1 MESGS
6 SRTTLEGSGNLN
18 LFCRETV
25 LGRPGQ
31 FLRATHLQGR
41 WLGAEMLH
49 LMSNVTSSDNEKE
62 RGTECESRLAQDCQ
76 AAALSLAHLVAP

>member
-49 LMSNVTSSDNEKE
+49 LTSNVTSSDNEE
-62 RGTECESRLAQDCQ
+62 RGMECEARLAQDCQ

>member
-25 LGRPGQ
+25 LGQPGQ

-49 LMSNVTSSDNEKE
+49 LMSNVTSSDNEE
-62 RGTECESRLAQDCQ
+62 RGMEWEAHLAQDCQ